1 MKCFARCA
9 LSFLMLLGG
18 GAAMLGAGAW
28 FAADWLT
35 AGDAPVKADH
45 LLVLSGDP
53 LRAVFAAE
61 LYRDGFAQDVYLTRT
76 MRPEWFRTYDELGI
90 TFQSP
95 EDITTAVLLK
105 KGVAARDIH
114 FIGGQ
119 PVISTADEARATRD
133 FFAKSGVTRL
143 LIVTS
148 PSHVR
153 RAKMIFHDA
162 LPGMPVAV
170 VATPYGR
177 LPEKWWRDQATA
189 RQVVLEFA
197 KTAYYLIGGR
207 FSSSNA
213 RSTE

>member
-1 MKCFARCA
+1 MKCLTRCA
-9 LSFLMLLGG
+9 LFFLMLLGG
-18 GAAMLGAGAW
+18 GAMMLGAGAW

-45 LLVLSGDP
+45 VLVLSGDP

-76 MRPEWFRTYDELGI
+76 LRPERFRTYDELGI

-114 FIGGQ
+114 LIGGP
-119 PVISTADEARATRD
+119 PVNSTAEEARAARE
-133 FFAKSGVTRL
+133 FFAKSGAKRL

-148 PSHVR
+148 PLHVR

-162 LPGMPVAV
+162 MPDIPVSV
-170 VATPYGR
+170 VAAPYDR
-177 LPEKWWRDQATA
+177 LPEKWWRDQDTA
-189 RQVVLEFA
+189 RHVVLEYA

-207 FSSSNA
+207 FSSGNV